1 LSNLKPRPKSGL
13 FYFAGTN
20 TLKAEP
26 DIESARRIVKNL
38 KRFSPDITIDDVIPP
53 E

>member
-1 LSNLKPRPKSGL
+1 MSINRWESD
-13 FYFAGTN
+13 AV
-20 TLKAEP
+20 KAEP

-38 KRFSPDITIDDVIPP
+38 KRFFPDITIDDVIPP